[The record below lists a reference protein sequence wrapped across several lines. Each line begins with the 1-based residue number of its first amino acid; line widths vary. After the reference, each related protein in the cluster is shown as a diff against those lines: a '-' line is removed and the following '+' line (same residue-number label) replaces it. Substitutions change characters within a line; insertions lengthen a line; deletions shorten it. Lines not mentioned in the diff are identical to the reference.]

1 MKHFKDM
8 IHQRWFANTLAGCIT
23 VAVYLL
29 LSNLDIVVGGIS
41 QFIGYFSTIIGGAAI
56 AYMMNP
62 LAKLYDNKLFSKIDK
77 IKRDSTK
84 WSLSVGLAVTT
95 VVLFLVLILVILIP
109 QLLASITTFV
119 SNLGSYA
126 SSLMKLLN
134 DFGLSVSESQNA
146 TGVQNFLASS
156 ETIINT
162 IVDYISDN
170 SSNIISASTTAG
182 KGVVN
187 WIVAFI
193 ISVYL
198 LAAKD
203 RLKKGAKQFM
213 YAAMK
218 KDVYESSLTF
228 LSRCNDILNR
238 YIIYDLIDGLI
249 VGFINAIFMGLF
261 GMQYIGLVSVV
272 VGVTNLVPT
281 FGPLV
286 GGVIG
291 VFILLMV
298 RPWHALIFLIF
309 TLILQTIDGYILK
322 PKLFGNT
329 FGVSGLLILLAIV
342 IGGKIFGIIGIL
354 LAIPSAA
361 ICDYVYRE
369 IIIPHMEKKRKEQG
383 KKERL
388 PLPENDDV
396 NDETDDDDEE
406 EEKDELMDA
415 AEMTEII
422 DK

>member
-1 MKHFKDM
+1 MKHFKDL

-29 LSNLDIVVGGIS
+29 LSHLDIVVGGIA
-41 QFIGYFSTIIGGAAI
+41 QFIGYFSTVITGAVI
-56 AYMMNP
+56 AYLMNP
-62 LAKLYDNKLFSKIDK
+62 LAKLYDKKIFRKITK
-77 IKRDSTK
+77 IKKDSTR

-95 VVLFLVLILVILIP
+95 VLLFLVLILVILIP
-109 QLLASITTFV
+109 QLLASITNFV

-126 SSLMKLLN
+126 SSLLKQLN
-134 DFGLSVSESQNA
+134 EFGLSFSESGNASGIQNL
-146 TGVQNFLASS
+146 LASS
-156 ETIINT
+156 EDIINT

-170 SSNIISASTTAG
+170 SSNIISASTSAG
-182 KGVVN
+182 KSVIE
-187 WIVAFI
+187 WIISFI

-198 LAAKD
+198 LSAKD
-203 RLKKGAKQFM
+203 SLKKGAKQFL

-218 KDVYESSLTF
+218 KDVYVLTLAF

-238 YIIYDLIDGLI
+238 YIIFDLIDGLI
-249 VGFINAIFMGLF
+249 VGVTNAVFMAIF

-281 FGPLV
+281 FGPMI

-298 RPWHALIFLIF
+298 KPVHALIFLIF
-309 TLILQTIDGYILK
+309 TLVLQTIDGYVIK

-342 IGGKIFGIIGIL
+342 IGGKMFGIIGIL
-354 LAIPSAA
+354 LAIPFVA
-361 ICDYVYRE
+361 IGDYVYRE
-369 IIIPHMEKKRKEQG
+369 VIIPRMEEKRKEPSR
-383 KKERL
+383 KERKKHNAKKA
-388 PLPENDDV
+388 ESTEV
-396 NDETDDDDEE
+396 KEAE

-422 DK
+422 DKK

>member
-1 MKHFKDM
+1 MKHFKDL
-8 IHQRWFANTLAGCIT
+8 IHQRWFANALAGCIT

-29 LSNLDIVVGGIS
+29 LSNLDTVWGGIS
-41 QFIGYFSTIIGGAAI
+41 QFIGYFSTVIGGAAI
-56 AYMMNP
+56 AYLMNP
-62 LAKLYDNKLFSKIDK
+62 LAKLYDRKIFQK
-77 IKRDSTK
+77 IKKLKNETAK

-95 VVLFLVLILVILIP
+95 VLLFLILILVILIP
-109 QLLASITTFV
+109 QLLESITNFV

-126 SSLMKLLN
+126 SSLLKFLN
-134 DFGLSVSESQNA
+134 DFGLSFSESPNA
-146 TGVQNFLASS
+146 SGVQNLLASS
-156 ETIINT
+156 ENIINT

-170 SSNIISASTTAG
+170 SSKIISASTTAG

-187 WIVAFI
+187 WLIAFI

-198 LAAKD
+198 LSAKD
-203 RLKKGAKQFM
+203 RLKRGAKQFM
-213 YAAMK
+213 NAAMK
-218 KDVYESSLTF
+218 KEFYESSMTF

-238 YIIYDLIDGLI
+238 YIIFDLIDGLI
-249 VGFINAIFMGLF
+249 VGVTNAIFMAIF
-261 GMQYIGLVSVV
+261 GMQYIGFVSVV

-298 RPWHALIFLIF
+298 KPFHALIFLIF
-309 TLILQTIDGYILK
+309 TLILQTLDGYVIK

-342 IGGKIFGIIGIL
+342 IGGKMFGILGIL
-354 LAIPSAA
+354 LAIPFAA

-369 IIIPHMEKKRKEQG
+369 IFIPQMERKRSKDQV
-383 KKERL
+383 KRERR
-388 PLPENDDV
+388 PQSAEDDK
-396 NDETDDDDEE
+396 D
-406 EEKDELMDA
+406 KDELMDA

>member
-1 MKHFKDM
+1 MKHFKDL
-8 IHQRWFANTLAGCIT
+8 IHQRWFANALAGCIT

-29 LSNLDIVVGGIS
+29 LSNLDTVWGGIS
-41 QFIGYFSTIIGGAAI
+41 QFIGYFSTVIGGAAI
-56 AYMMNP
+56 AYLMNP
-62 LAKLYDNKLFSKIDK
+62 LAKLYDRKIFQK
-77 IKRDSTK
+77 IKKLKNETAK

-95 VVLFLVLILVILIP
+95 VLLFLILILVILIP
-109 QLLASITTFV
+109 QLLESITNFV

-126 SSLMKLLN
+126 SSLLKFLN
-134 DFGLSVSESQNA
+134 DFGLSFSESPNA
-146 TGVQNFLASS
+146 SGVQNLLASS
-156 ETIINT
+156 ENIINT

-170 SSNIISASTTAG
+170 SSKIISASTTAG

-187 WIVAFI
+187 WLIAFI

-198 LAAKD
+198 LSAKD
-203 RLKKGAKQFM
+203 RLKRGAKQFM
-213 YAAMK
+213 NAAMK
-218 KDVYESSLTF
+218 KELYESSMTF
-228 LSRCNDILNR
+228 LSGCNDILNR
-238 YIIYDLIDGLI
+238 YIIFDLIDGLI
-249 VGFINAIFMGLF
+249 VGVTNAIFMAIF

-298 RPWHALIFLIF
+298 KPFHALIFLIF
-309 TLILQTIDGYILK
+309 TLILQTLDGYVIK

-342 IGGKIFGIIGIL
+342 IGGKMFGILGIL
-354 LAIPSAA
+354 LAIPFAA

-369 IIIPHMEKKRKEQG
+369 IFIPQMERKRSKDQV
-383 KKERL
+383 KRERR
-388 PLPENDDV
+388 PQSAEDDK
-396 NDETDDDDEE
+396 D
-406 EEKDELMDA
+406 KDELMDA

>member
-1 MKHFKDM
+1 MKHFKDL
-8 IHQRWFANTLAGCIT
+8 IHQRWFANALAGCIT

-29 LSNLDIVVGGIS
+29 LSNLDTVWGGIS
-41 QFIGYFSTIIGGAAI
+41 QFIGYFSTVIGGAAI
-56 AYMMNP
+56 AYLMNP
-62 LAKLYDNKLFSKIDK
+62 LAKLYDRKIFQK
-77 IKRDSTK
+77 IKKLKNETAK

-95 VVLFLVLILVILIP
+95 VLLFLILILVILIP
-109 QLLASITTFV
+109 QLLESITNFV

-126 SSLMKLLN
+126 SSLLKFLN
-134 DFGLSVSESQNA
+134 DFGLSFSESPNA
-146 TGVQNFLASS
+146 SGVQNLLASS
-156 ETIINT
+156 ENIINT

-170 SSNIISASTTAG
+170 SSKIISASTTAG

-187 WIVAFI
+187 WLIAFI

-198 LAAKD
+198 LSAKD
-203 RLKKGAKQFM
+203 RLKRGAKQFM
-213 YAAMK
+213 NAAMK
-218 KDVYESSLTF
+218 KEFYESSMTF

-238 YIIYDLIDGLI
+238 YIIFDLIDGLI
-249 VGFINAIFMGLF
+249 VGVTNAIFMAIF

-298 RPWHALIFLIF
+298 KPFHALIFLIF
-309 TLILQTIDGYILK
+309 TLILQTLDGYVIK

-342 IGGKIFGIIGIL
+342 IGGKMFGILGIL
-354 LAIPSAA
+354 LAIPFAA

-369 IIIPHMEKKRKEQG
+369 IFIPQMERKRSKDHV
-383 KKERL
+383 KRERRHQSV
-388 PLPENDDV
+388 EDDK
-396 NDETDDDDEE
+396 D
-406 EEKDELMDA
+406 KDELMDA